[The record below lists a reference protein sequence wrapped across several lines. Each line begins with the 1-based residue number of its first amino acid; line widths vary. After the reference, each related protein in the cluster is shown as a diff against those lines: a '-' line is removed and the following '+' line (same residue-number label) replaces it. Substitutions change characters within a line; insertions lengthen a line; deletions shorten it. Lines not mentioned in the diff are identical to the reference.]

1 MTLANLRQ
9 RTAGRLGRLSTDE
22 LVRAVWLGV
31 LIGIVSGVGAIVFFK
46 SIDVVT
52 HLLLQDIAGY
62 KPPSPLGEGSGDT
75 FGPDRRWL
83 LPVVLG
89 LGGLFTGFIVYT
101 FAPEAEGH
109 GTDAAIEAFHERS
122 GRTRV
127 RVIPIKLIASAVTIG
142 SGGAAG
148 REGPT
153 AQIGGGFG
161 SFIADRLRL
170 GAVERRKAL
179 AAGIGSGIGAIFRA
193 PLGGAMMGAEVLYK
207 HDFEADVILMGL
219 ISSIV
224 AFAIYG
230 GWGDY
235 VPIFAGGADFRF
247 DSAAELPWYAG
258 LGVVCGLMGILYT
271 RGFYGTID
279 VFEKLKIPRMFKPAI
294 GGLGVGVIGMF
305 APESIH
311 VGYGYV
317 QQMFTEDGV
326 RNFSVGLLIALPFLR
341 IVTTSLSV
349 GSGGSGGIFGPGMV
363 IGGFT
368 GAVAWRLF
376 HGMPG
381 FPTEPGPVVIIAMVA
396 MFGSVAHAPLAML
409 LMVGEM
415 TGNLSL
421 LAPAMVAV
429 AVATLLVGD
438 TTIYKSQVAS
448 RADSPAHRDRFAFP
462 LLSALPAYRAV
473 VPVPSIDFDVTVAD
487 ALAALQSAR
496 ISYGVVVDHDGKMI
510 GDVVADALRAA
521 PEGTLVSEVAEEVP
535 ALVLAETPLDE
546 ALDTLA
552 AHERRWLP
560 VLDGETGPVMGAI
573 DTRAL
578 MRSYRRAV
586 QSQVRPLTPVT
597 DDVNTMEVRLTD
609 ESPVAGRTMA
619 EAGFPRGVR
628 VLTIHRGNT
637 VVVPYGDTT
646 LQPGDRLTVTFPA
659 PARRR
664 VFTLLLGS

>member
-1 MTLANLRQ
+1 VVLADVRK
-9 RTAGRLGRLSTDE
+9 RATGRLGRVSNDQ

-31 LIGIVSGVGAIVFFK
+31 LIGVVAGVGAIAFFE
-46 SIDVVT
+46 SIEFAT
-52 HLLLQDIAGY
+52 EHLLHDIAGY
-62 KPPSPLGEGSGDT
+62 KPPAPLGEGTAETSGPT
-75 FGPDRRWL
+75 RAWALPL
-83 LPVVLG
+83 LLAA
-89 LGGLFTGFIVYT
+89 GGLVSGLIVYL

-109 GTDAAIEAFHERS
+109 GTDAAIAAFHHKG

-127 RVIPIKLIASAVTIG
+127 RAVPVKLIASSITIG

-161 SFIADRLRL
+161 SFIADQLRL

-179 AAGIGSGIGAIFRA
+179 AAGMGAGIGAIFRA

-224 AFAIYG
+224 AFSIFG
-230 GWGDY
+230 GYSDY
-235 VPIFAGGADFRF
+235 VPIFAGGSEFKF

-258 LGVVCGLMGILYT
+258 LGVVCGLMGILYART
-271 RGFYGTID
+271 FYGAMGLFGR
-279 VFEKLKIPRMFKPAI
+279 VRIPRILKPAI
-294 GGLGVGVIGMF
+294 GGAIVGSIGIA

-317 QQMFTEDGV
+317 QQMFTEQGV
-326 RNFSVGLLIALPFLR
+326 RDFSLVLLLGLPFLR
-341 IVTTSLSV
+341 IATTSLTV

-368 GAVAWRLF
+368 GAAAWRLF
-376 HGMPG
+376 NGMPG
-381 FPTEPGPVVIIAMVA
+381 FPDEPGPVVIIGMVA

-438 TTIYKSQVAS
+438 TTIYRNQVDT

-462 LLSALPAYRAV
+462 LLSALPSSRAV
-473 VPVPSIDFDVTVAD
+473 VPVPSLERTATAQQ
-487 ALAALQSAR
+487 ALEAMQAAR
-496 ISYGVVVDHDGKMI
+496 IGYAVVLDDQHRLA
-510 GDVVADALRAA
+510 GDLRVEVVRAA
-521 PEGTLVSEVAEEVP
+521 EPEAQVAGLVEAIP
-535 ALVLAETPLDE
+535 AVLVGETPLDE

-560 VLDGETGPVMGAI
+560 VTDGEGGPVLGAI

-597 DDVNTMEVRLTD
+597 DEVNSMEVKLPD
-609 ESPVAGRTMA
+609 DSPVVGRTLA
-619 EAGFPRGVR
+619 NAGFPVGVR
-628 VLTIHRGNT
+628 VLTIHRGST
-637 VVVPYGDTT
+637 VVVPHGETELRPGDT
-646 LQPGDRLTVTFPA
+646 LTVTFPA
-659 PARRR
+659 ATRRR
-664 VFTLLLGS
+664 VFSLLLGT